1 MKKHLLGLIILSAT
15 TFSAQSNDTTELQL
29 KAILQDLGEE
39 IQIKKPEQISPVLIE
54 SKIIEPKK
62 EKSIVTHID
71 SAAPIKQIVVNTPI
85 NNDLIDNI
93 EINSSKKKSTVIAN
107 SSVEKEKLA
116 TLNISEELKILEKNV
131 DYSPQVSIDE
141 KIKTNDNVYLLNIP
155 VGTEIKP
162 NEDLYIYPYR
172 TAIVFDDGKIVSSI
186 PLKFSDE
193 TTFCYLLVEESGDVR
208 RLKENSSFKMIVS
221 DNQSSRGEYLSH
233 LNENK
238 IVEKH
243 NTDLTLDNEHIKAIK
258 CLTTEQNKPLK
269 IEDFNRET
277 GNRFNIIFP
286 PIVDIQ

>member
-15 TFSAQSNDTTELQL
+15 TFSAHSNDTTELQL
-29 KAILQDLGEE
+29 KAILQDLGED
-39 IQIKKPEQISPVLIE
+39 IQIKEPKLKSTTTINSAIIE
-54 SKIIEPKK
+54 SKK
-62 EKSIVTHID
+62 ENISITQVD
-71 SAAPIKQIVVNTPI
+71 SAAPIKPIVEITHI
-85 NNDLIDNI
+85 NNEDKNNA
-93 EINSSKKKSTVIAN
+93 EIIPSEIKLSTTAKLKLD
-107 SSVEKEKLA
+107 KEKLT

-131 DYSPQVSIDE
+131 DYSPQTNIDE

-258 CLTTEQNKPLK
+258 CLTTEQDKPLK

-286 PIVDIQ
+286 PIVDIK